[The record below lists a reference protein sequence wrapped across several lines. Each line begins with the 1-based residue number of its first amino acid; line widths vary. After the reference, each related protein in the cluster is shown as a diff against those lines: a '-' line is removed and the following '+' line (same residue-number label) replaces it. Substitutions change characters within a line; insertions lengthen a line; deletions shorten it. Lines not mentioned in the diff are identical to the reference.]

1 MKSRKIKLIIFL
13 GVLAL
18 CNPVSGIAIGSD
30 ILPVLTNYRIPL
42 DKKGAV
48 VGKLIIP
55 SEFEGEQLVLQ
66 KDTSGLFQLDR
77 HGNLR
82 LKKSIQMKSSEQSFC
97 YGVTIGVGSLSV
109 DFNLV
114 KDEFIQSPVIA
125 HRGAWK
131 NHPGSE
137 NSLSALKS
145 AIRIGACGSEFD
157 VWWSE
162 DKVPVV
168 SHDPVIGGKNVEKTS
183 AKELQTVKLEEN
195 ESVPTLEQYLQ
206 TAMQQNRTHLV
217 LEIKSSQVSQQ
228 RTIELTEAVVRMVH
242 KMRAQAWVEYI
253 SFNYETLL
261 KIRQLDPV
269 ARIAYLSDDKSL
281 QTLVDDRIS
290 GIDYS
295 FYSYQKDP
303 ELIEK
308 AHKLG
313 LTVNVW
319 TVNDKSELEFYVQ
332 KGVDFITTNE
342 PEALI
347 KIINDNKQKSDD

>member
-1 MKSRKIKLIIFL
+1 
-13 GVLAL
+13 
-18 CNPVSGIAIGSD
+18 
-30 ILPVLTNYRIPL
+30 
-42 DKKGAV
+42 
-48 VGKLIIP
+48 
-55 SEFEGEQLVLQ
+55 
-66 KDTSGLFQLDR
+66 
-77 HGNLR
+77 
-82 LKKSIQMKSSEQSFC
+82 
-97 YGVTIGVGSLSV
+97 
-109 DFNLV
+109 
-114 KDEFIQSPVIA
+114 
-125 HRGAWK
+125 
-131 NHPGSE
+131 
-137 NSLSALKS
+137 
-145 AIRIGACGSEFD
+145 
-157 VWWSE
+157 
-162 DKVPVV
+162 
-168 SHDPVIGGKNVEKTS
+168 
-183 AKELQTVKLEEN
+183 
-195 ESVPTLEQYLQ
+195 
-206 TAMQQNRTHLV
+206 
-217 LEIKSSQVSQQ
+217 
-228 RTIELTEAVVRMVH
+228 
-242 KMRAQAWVEYI
+242 MRAQAWVEYI

>member
-30 ILPVLTNYRIPL
+30 VLPVLTNYRIPL

-48 VGKLIIP
+48 IGKLIIP
-55 SEFEGEQLVLQ
+55 SELEGEQLVLQ

-77 HGNLR
+77 HGNLS
-82 LKKSIQMKSSEQSFC
+82 LKKSIRMKASEQSFC

-114 KDEFIQSPVIA
+114 KDEFIKSPVIA

-131 NHPGSE
+131 NHPESE
-137 NSLSALKS
+137 NSVSALKS
-145 AIRIGACGSEFD
+145 AINIGACGSEFD

-162 DKVPVV
+162 DQVPVV
-168 SHDPVIGGKNVEKTS
+168 CHDPVIGGKNVEKTS

-319 TVNDKSELEFYVQ
+319 TVNDKSELEFYVK